1 MNFDLTNAKNWKKF
15 FPTDTKQVTYQ
26 TPVVYSPPK
35 ENTAVIESRIQKY
48 LIEMFQ
54 DERIKKVR
62 KTTKW
67 AVTAHEDLRFI
78 LIDCE
83 EWSKMARRG
92 GSQSTLLE
100 QRQS

>member
-48 LIEMFQ
+48 LIEMF
-54 DERIKKVR
+54 
-62 KTTKW
+62 
-67 AVTAHEDLRFI
+67 
-78 LIDCE
+78 
-83 EWSKMARRG
+83 
-92 GSQSTLLE
+92 
-100 QRQS
+100 